1 MLVVLNSGVA
11 EKAVV
16 ITILQVGD
24 GEDEGVEGSC
34 EGIDVNPQS
43 IGEGIKSVGI
53 GASLDELWRGS

>member
-24 GEDEGVEGSC
+24 GEDEGVERSH
-34 EGIDVNPQS
+34 EGIDGNPRL
-43 IGEGIKSVGI
+43 IGEGLKSLGI
-53 GASLDELWRGS
+53 GASLDELQRGL